1 MASLQT
7 KVTLMLEANLKYAEA
22 RYLFSKKAFCM
33 KRSAG
38 LLFVLLVCGLASA
51 QTTDCDALTHQALE
65 LSGFNQSI
73 DHISDVISSDQFM
86 QQIRGRESA
95 EEFLS
100 IFQPIFEKEFNAALL
115 RKELQT
121 RVAAHCNAEQMGLT
135 VQRLQTP
142 FVARMLSLESA
153 INTPEGQKKLKR
165 YITIAQTVPPTD
177 DRMDALDA
185 LDSSAGTSDFAADS
199 TIAVMRGMMNG
210 LGAPPEMVAQVQ
222 AHRKDIKTQVQNNVE
237 LSMSV
242 VYHGVTRPELQQYA
256 KELSSEPLKGFNAI
270 VQKAF
275 LEIVEERSRAMG
287 QNLKKAIPP
296 RKS

>member
-1 MASLQT
+1 
-7 KVTLMLEANLKYAEA
+7 
-22 RYLFSKKAFCM
+22 
-33 KRSAG
+33 
-38 LLFVLLVCGLASA
+38 
-51 QTTDCDALTHQALE
+51 
-65 LSGFNQSI
+65 
-73 DHISDVISSDQFM
+73 
-86 QQIRGRESA
+86 
-95 EEFLS
+95 
-100 IFQPIFEKEFNAALL
+100 LL

-121 RVAAHCNAEQMGLT
+121 RVAAHCDVDQMTLA

-210 LGAPPEMVAQVQ
+210 LGAPPEIVAQVQ

-256 KELSSEPLKGFNAI
+256 KELSSEPLKGFYAL
-270 VQKAF
+270 VQQAF

-287 QNLKKAIPP
+287 QDLKKAMPAK
-296 RKS
+296 KS

>member
-1 MASLQT
+1 
-7 KVTLMLEANLKYAEA
+7 
-22 RYLFSKKAFCM
+22 M
-33 KRSAG
+33 KRSCG
-38 LLFVLLVCGLASA
+38 LLLLFVACGMASA
-51 QTTDCDALTHQALE
+51 QTIDCSALTHQALE

-73 DHISDVISSDQFM
+73 DHMADVISSDQFM

-95 EEFLS
+95 QEFMA
-100 IFQPIFEKEFNAALL
+100 IFQPIFEKEFNATLL
-115 RKELQT
+115 RKELQD
-121 RVAAHCNAEQMGLT
+121 RVAAHCNAQQMDQT

-142 FVARMLSLESA
+142 FLVRMLSLESA

-177 DRMDALDA
+177 ERMDALDA
-185 LDSSAGTSDFAADS
+185 LDASAGATDFATDS

-210 LGAPPEMVAQVQ
+210 LGAPPEIVAQVQ
-222 AHRKDIKTQVQNNVE
+222 AHRKDIKSQVQNNVE

-242 VYHGVTRPELQQYA
+242 MYHGVTRPELQQYA
-256 KELSSEPLKGFNAI
+256 KELSAEPLKEFYAQ

-287 QNLKKAIPP
+287 QDLKKAIPVP
-296 RKS
+296 KS

>member
-1 MASLQT
+1 
-7 KVTLMLEANLKYAEA
+7 
-22 RYLFSKKAFCM
+22 M
-33 KRSAG
+33 KPSFG
-38 LLFVLLVCGLASA
+38 LLFLFIACGLASA
-51 QTTDCDALTHQALE
+51 QTSDCGSLTREALD

-73 DHISDVISSDQFM
+73 DHIADVISSEQFI
-86 QQIRGRESA
+86 QQIRGRQSVD
-95 EEFLS
+95 EFIA

-115 RKELQT
+115 RKELQN
-121 RVAAHCNAEQMGLT
+121 RVAAHCNAQQMEQT

-165 YITIAQTVPPTD
+165 YINIAQTVPPTNE
-177 DRMDALDA
+177 RMDALDA
-185 LDSSAGTSDFAADS
+185 LDASSGASDFAADS

-210 LGAPPEMVAQVQ
+210 LGAPPEIVAQVQ
-222 AHRKDIKTQVQNNVE
+222 AHRKDIKAQVQNNVE

-242 VYHGVTRPELQQYA
+242 MYHGVTRPELQQYA
-256 KELSSEPLKGFNAI
+256 KELSSEPLKGFNVQ

-275 LEIVEERSRAMG
+275 LEIVEERSKAMG
-287 QNLKKAIPP
+287 QDLKKAIPA

>member
-1 MASLQT
+1 
-7 KVTLMLEANLKYAEA
+7 MLKHATSI
-22 RYLFSKKAFCM
+22 SKKAFAM
-33 KRSAG
+33 KRSVG

-51 QTTDCDALTHQALE
+51 QTGDCDTLTHQALE

-95 EEFLS
+95 EEFFA

-115 RKELQT
+115 RRELQT
-121 RVAAHCNAEQMGLT
+121 RVAAHCNADQMTLT

-210 LGAPPEMVAQVQ
+210 LGAPPEIVAQVQ

-256 KELSSEPLKGFNAI
+256 KELSSEPLKGFNGQ
-270 VQKAF
+270 VKKVF
-275 LEIVEERSRAMG
+275 LELMEERSQAIG
-287 QNLKKAIPP
+287 QDLKKAMAAK
-296 RKS
+296 KS